1 MELDDC
7 LERLNAQPIPDLSG
21 IDGMELATRARR
33 ERRQGRTMLATAG
46 VAAMMIGVAG
56 GVPGRDATAA
66 SVVPF
71 GPPASLAP
79 LVLLGRG

>member
-1 MELDDC
+1 MELDDY
-7 LERLNAQPIPDLSG
+7 LERLKAQPIPDLSG
-21 IDGMELATRARR
+21 IDGVQLATRARR
-33 ERRQGRTMLATAG
+33 EQRQGRTMLATAG

-56 GVPGRDATAA
+56 GVPAGDASAA

-79 LVLLGRG
+79 LVQLGRE